1 MTGLTYKT
9 TGVDPS
15 RAENALAQV
24 RARIAKTRRPE
35 VLGDMG
41 AFGGLFAS
49 PGTDMVLVA
58 TTDGVGTK
66 LDIAR
71 LLDRHEVVGTD
82 LVHHCVNDAMAMGA
96 EPLFFLDYFSTSRI
110 DPQVFARV
118 VGAMADA
125 CAAHRCALLG
135 GETAEMPGTYD
146 AGAYD
151 LAGFLVGA
159 VSRQRVLDR
168 KNVVEGDVCIGLP
181 SNGLHTN
188 GYTLARASIARAAAA
203 RGDDLVAALE
213 EPRSDLGGAS
223 LGDALLQPHTSYLT
237 AFRALRDA
245 AAIRS
250 IAHLTGG
257 GWEGNLPRALPN
269 GLGAVIDR
277 SAWRVPAIFGVLA
290 DLGGVPNEEQWDVW
304 NMGIGLVVIVPA
316 ADTDAAL
323 RSVDNAI
330 VVGRVERAREPEENA
345 RRIRFV

>member
-9 TGVDPS
+9 AGVDPS
-15 RAENALAQV
+15 RAEDALAQV
-24 RARIAKTRRPE
+24 RARIAKTKRPE
-35 VLGDMG
+35 VIGDVG

-49 PGTDMVLVA
+49 PGSDMVLVA

-110 DPQVFARV
+110 DAPVFARV

-135 GETAEMPGTYD
+135 GETAEMPGTYET
-146 AGAYD
+146 GTYD

-159 VSRQRVLDR
+159 VRRDAILDP
-168 KNVVEGDVCIGLP
+168 KNVLEGDACIGLP

-188 GYTLARASIARAAAA
+188 GYTLARAAIAHGAAAQGEDILA
-203 RGDDLVAALE
+203 LVRM
-213 EPRSDLGGAS
+213 PRADLGGVS
-223 LGDALLQPHTSYLT
+223 LGDALLRPHTSYLDP
-237 AFRALRDA
+237 FRALRDA
-245 AAIRS
+245 TTIRS

-257 GWEGNLPRALPN
+257 GWEGNLPRALPS

-277 SAWRVPAIFGVLA
+277 SSWRVPPVFTVLA
-290 DLGGVPNEEQWDVW
+290 ELGGVTDEERWDVW

-316 ADTDAAL
+316 GDADVAL
-323 RSVDNAI
+323 RAVDGAV
-330 VVGRVERAREPEENA
+330 VVGRVERARPGE
-345 RRIRFV
+345 RMIRFA

>member
-1 MTGLTYKT
+1 VSLTYRA

-15 RAENALAQV
+15 RATDALAQV

-35 VLGDMG
+35 VLGDVG

-66 LDIAR
+66 LDVAR
-71 LLDRHEVVGTD
+71 ALDRHEVVGTD

-110 DPQVFARV
+110 DPAIFARV

-135 GETAEMPGTYD
+135 GETAEMPGTYG

-159 VSRQRVLDR
+159 VARDRILDPRSVLI
-168 KNVVEGDVCIGLP
+168 GDVCIGLP
-181 SNGLHTN
+181 STGLHTN
-188 GYTLARASIARAAAA
+188 GYTLARAIVARSAAAQGKDMLA
-203 RGDDLVAALE
+203 ALTAPRGDLD
-213 EPRSDLGGAS
+213 GAS
-223 LGDALLQPHTSYLT
+223 LGDALLHTHSSYL
-237 AFRALRDA
+237 APFRALRDA

-257 GWEGNLPRALPN
+257 GWEGNLPRALPD
-269 GLGAVIDR
+269 GLGAVVDR
-277 SAWRVPAIFGVLA
+277 SAWQAPAVFRVLS
-290 DLGGVPNEEQWDVW
+290 DLGRVQDEEQWDTW
-304 NMGIGLVVIVPA
+304 NMGIGLVVIVPE
-316 ADTDAAL
+316 ADADAAL
-323 RSVDNAI
+323 RAVPDAV
-330 VVGRVERAREPEENA
+330 VVGRVERARADE
-345 RRIRFV
+345 RRIRLA